1 MHRRLLA
8 VFATALI
15 LISTEN
21 TAYAHPGHEHHDVL
35 VFTETAGERHDSI
48 DKGVRTIRDLG
59 RRHGFGVR
67 VSADS
72 ASFTA
77 ANLARYGAVVFLNT
91 TGEVLDDAEQAAF
104 EAYVQGGGG
113 FVGVHAAAET
123 EPGWSF
129 YRGLLGAAATG
140 ASAVVAGTVTMTDRV
155 HPSTASVPRTTSLTE
170 QWYTFDTD
178 VRGVSHVLATTDRP
192 LSWCK
197 DFQGG
202 RSWYTGLGHSTDT
215 YANGSFKKH
224 LLGGIQWASG
234 QVAGDCGAGVQSN
247 YEKVTLNDEPG
258 EPMTLAVLPDGRVLH
273 NTRAGEVRLYDPATG
288 LSPVIAEIGVY
299 AHDEDGLQSVTID
312 PGFAR
317 NRWVYLYYAPRLN
330 TPVDDPATPAVNEGD
345 APVTS
350 TDPTVW
356 DKFKG
361 YNQLSR
367 VKLVETPAPH
377 LDLSTEQQILRVPV
391 DRGNCCHVGGE
402 VKFDGKGL
410 LYLVTG
416 DDTNAGG
423 SDGFTPINESPT
435 QGPAYDAQRSAA
447 NTNDLRG
454 KVLRIKVRGDGSYSV
469 PSGNL
474 FRPGEPLTRPEIFLM
489 GLRNPFRF
497 DVSRSGYVYVGDY
510 SPDSRVPSATR
521 GPEGTGR
528 WIATDKPGNYGWPY
542 CYSPELPYLDFDFVT
557 RASGAPFDCVAP
569 VNESP
574 RNTGLRELPAVRDPQ
589 LAYTFNA
596 VTPCPSAYLANP
608 PVPCGFDWPVLGTG
622 GVGPMGGPR
631 YDYNAR
637 LGNELRFPEYYDDT
651 VVFGEFT
658 RNRLFAF
665 RTDGRD
671 RLLSIEPLLTGFTW
685 ANPMDM
691 EFGPDGQLYVLEY
704 GQGFFRANPEAQLS
718 TVRYVKDGRS
728 PVARA
733 SATPTSGPAPLT
745 VQFSSAGTADPD
757 PGDTISLAWD
767 FTGDGTVDSTTADP
781 SYTYTSNGTYNA
793 RLTVTDG
800 TGRTAVATRTITV
813 GNTAPVVEV
822 VTPANGSFFDWG
834 DTVGFTV
841 RVTDP
846 EDGAVDCSR
855 VQVSLVIGHDEHGH
869 GINSTTGCAGTLP
882 SPEDGADHAGGYLF
896 LGVSATYTDLGG
908 LSATGQATVQTWR
921 QQVENAQVKR
931 AVAVAT
937 TNDADGGEHLTAVD
951 NGDHIALRPID
962 LGGVGS
968 LTLRTAGGTAA
979 TAGQPRA
986 NVEVRLGSPTG
997 ELVTTLPVLA
1007 TAGNAYWSSQ
1017 TFPVSAAAGEQELY
1031 FVFRSIAGG
1040 PANNLFNLNWIEF
1053 GVTP

>member
-1 MHRRLLA
+1 MLKRITAVLSAVLLII
-8 VFATALI
+8 TAPGA
-15 LISTEN
+15 S
-21 TAYAHPGHEHHDVL
+21 YAHPGHQHHDVL
-35 VFTETAGERHDSI
+35 VFTETAGVRRDSI
-48 DKGVRTIRDLG
+48 DKGARTIRDLG
-59 RRHGFGVR
+59 RRHGFGVT

-72 ASFTA
+72 ASFSA
-77 ANLARYGAVVFLNT
+77 ATLARYKAVVFLNT
-91 TGEVLDDAEQAAF
+91 TGEVLTDTERAAF
-104 EAYVQGGGG
+104 ETYIQGGGG

-123 EPGWSF
+123 EPGWTF
-129 YRGLLGAAATG
+129 YRNLLGAAATSASPVSTG
-140 ASAVVAGTVTMTDRV
+140 AVTITDRV
-155 HPSTASVPRTTSLTE
+155 HPSTAPLPRTTTFTE
-170 QWYTFDTD
+170 EWYTFDRD
-178 VRGVSHVLATTDRP
+178 VRGTSHVLATTTGP
-192 LSWCK
+192 LAWCK

-202 RSWYTGLGHSTDT
+202 RSWYTGLGHSAQT
-215 YANGSFKKH
+215 YSSSSFQKH
-224 LLGGIQWASG
+224 LLGGIQWANG
-234 QVAGDCGAGVQSN
+234 QAGGDCGATVQSN

-273 NTRAGEVRLYDPATG
+273 NTRAGEVRLYTPATG
-288 LSPVIAEIGVY
+288 LSPVIAEIPVY
-299 AHDEDGLQSVTID
+299 AHDEDGLQSVAVD
-312 PGFAR
+312 PDFAR
-317 NRWVYLYYAPRLN
+317 NRWVYIYYAPKLT

-350 TDPTVW
+350 TDPTAW
-356 DKFKG
+356 DRFKG

-367 VKLVETPAPH
+367 VKLVDTPAPH

-402 VKFDGKGL
+402 VKFDGNGL

-454 KVLRIKVRGDGSYSV
+454 KVLRIKVRGNGTYTI

-474 FRPGEPLTRPEIFLM
+474 FPAGKPKTRPEIFLM

-497 DVSRSGYVYVGDY
+497 DVSNSGYVYVGDY
-510 SPDSRVPSATR
+510 SPDSRTPNPAR

-528 WIATDKPGNYGWPY
+528 WIATNKAGNYGWPY
-542 CYSPELPYLDFDFVT
+542 CYSPDLPYIDFDFVT
-557 RASGAPFDCVAP
+557 RTSGAAFDCAKP
-569 VNESP
+569 VNNSP
-574 RNTGLRELPAVRDPQ
+574 RNTGLQNLPPVRDPQ

-596 VTPCPSAYLANP
+596 LTPCPEAYLAVP
-608 PVPCGFDWPVLGTG
+608 PGVCGFDWPVLGTG
-622 GVGPMGGPR
+622 GVGPMGGPQ
-631 YDYNAR
+631 YDYDRR
-637 LGNELRFPEYYDDT
+637 LANPMKFPEYYDDT

-704 GQGFFRANPEAQLS
+704 GNGFFRANPEAQLS

-733 SATPTSGPAPLT
+733 SASPTSGPAPLT
-745 VQFSSAGTADPD
+745 VQFASTGTADPD
-757 PGDTISLAWD
+757 PGDTITLGWD
-767 FTGDGTVDSTTADP
+767 FTGDGTIDSTVADP
-781 SYTYTSNGTYNA
+781 SFTYTANGTYNA
-793 RLTVTDG
+793 RLTVTDS

-834 DTVGFTV
+834 DDIPFTV

-846 EDGAVDCSR
+846 EDGTVDCSR

-869 GINSTTGCAGTLP
+869 GINSTTGCTGTLP

-896 LGVSATYTDLGG
+896 LGVSASYTDLGG
-908 LSATGQATVQTWR
+908 LAATGQATVQTWR
-921 QQVENAQVKR
+921 QQAENAQVKS
-931 AVAVAT
+931 AVAIAT
-937 TNDADGGEHLTAVD
+937 TNDVDGGEHLTAVD
-951 NGDHIALRPID
+951 NGDHIGFRPID
-962 LGGVGS
+962 LGGISSV
-968 LTLRTAGGTAA
+968 TLRTAGGSAA
-979 TAGQPRA
+979 TAGQQRA
-986 NVEVRLGSPTG
+986 AVEVRLGSPTG
-997 ELVTTLPVLA
+997 ALVTTLPVLA
-1007 TAGNAYWSSQ
+1007 TAGNAYWTSQ
-1017 TFPVSAAAGEQELY
+1017 TFPLTAAAGQQELY
-1031 FVFRSIAGG
+1031 LVFRQITGG
-1040 PANNLFNLNWIEF
+1040 PATNLFNLNWVEF
-1053 GVTP
+1053 GP